1 MKSQRH
7 ELILRLVQEEVIDTQ
22 ETLQKVLELHGLKV
36 TQATL
41 SRDIKEL
48 ALIKV
53 PYEKGSRYS
62 VPKLNTDKLKKDGN
76 SFYSLVSDAVVSVD
90 YALNTAVIRCHTGMA
105 QAVCA
110 KLDSAALENVVGTI
124 AGDDTIFILMRTE
137 KDADVLV
144 RELRS
149 IISQ

>member
-22 ETLQKVLELHGLKV
+22 ETLQKVLESHGLKV

-62 VPKLNTDKLKKDGN
+62 VPKLNTDMLKKDGN